1 MFTWC
6 LIHTMMLDGYR
17 QSMNTFMEVII
28 ITTQN
33 SQIPPTHNLNAGHC
47 CIDECCVMSD
57 VLLSDIV

>member
-1 MFTWC
+1 
-6 LIHTMMLDGYR
+6 MMLDGYR